1 MSQTGS
7 QRSSYD
13 ELLALV
19 EALAARV
26 SLLEAENAELRVD
39 NAALRTENIALKR
52 KLETDSTNSS
62 TPPSQDSLAAKGK
75 RRAQRS
81 QRVRSKDRKPGGQP
95 GRKGS
100 AVTPAGTP
108 DRTETAPGPEDCSK
122 CGADLAD
129 GTAAGMSWT
138 QIWDTPAIRLEKV
151 HYLLPRRKCSCCKKI
166 TTSMMP
172 FGQAGTV
179 TYGPN
184 VNAAAILLSS
194 AGNVPVERTATGDG
208 SVAVVPS
215 VDRVRRAC
223 P

>member
-1 MSQTGS
+1 
-7 QRSSYD
+7 
-13 ELLALV
+13 V
-19 EALAARV
+19 KPNPAAER
-26 SLLEAENAELRVD
+26 AR
-39 NAALRTENIALKR
+39 ALKR

-100 AVTPAGTP
+100 GFDSGWHAGS
-108 DRTETAPGPEDCSK
+108 DRDRARPRGLFEVRGYLD
-122 CGADLAD
+122 D
-129 GTAAGMSWT
+129 GTDAGMSWT

-194 AGNVPVERTATGDG
+194 AGNVPVADRDVDG
-208 SVAVVPS
+208 GVAVVS
-215 VDRVRRAC
+215 GVDRVRRAC
-223 P
+223 PWTLRRETRGSGL